1 MRTLATAVPLVAM
14 ANTLLTPAMVV
25 RTTLLA
31 VVLLS
36 PLLINSVVVL
46 PLLLLAGRILVVE
59 VHGKLLTLL
68 SDIHWRQVFNSVMVL
83 PQMI

>member
-1 MRTLATAVPLVAM
+1 MRTLATAVPLIVVAM
-14 ANTLLTPAMVV
+14 VNPPMTPAMVV
-25 RTTLLA
+25 LTTLL
-31 VVLLS
+31 V
-36 PLLINSVVVL
+36 INSVVDMVL

-68 SDIHWRQVFNSVMVL
+68 SDIHWRQVFTSITVL